1 MPSTRSEA
9 RAAAG
14 LSLGLALAGAAC
26 SYQPAPS
33 RPRSVLPPAIPPRV
47 AAPVIAPPATKQL
60 TQVGADRWRGELL
73 APPTA
78 GAVAAA
84 GEVVEFELWRTA
96 GERRPLVLLVPILAG
111 GAALMESVG
120 RRLQER
126 GFDIAFCGRAGAAL
140 KPPQRGP
147 ELEELFRRTVLHQRL
162 LLAWLRAPE
171 HAPPTAT
178 FVLGM
183 SLGGIVATA
192 VAALEPDLAGV
203 AICLSGGDLP
213 RLVTSSSE
221 RRVQDWVD
229 WRRRHDGVGTD
240 ELVGE
245 LANHLALE
253 PIAMAASVATEK
265 VLFVTAAFDTVIP
278 LRNRQIL
285 WEALGRPAQFA
296 VPWGHYSAI
305 LAIDPIVGAAAAH
318 FHALQAAAAPAGR

>member
-9 RAAAG
+9 RAIVG
-14 LSLGLALAGAAC
+14 LTLGLALVGAAC
-26 SYQPAPS
+26 SYQPAPT
-33 RPRSVLPPAIPPRV
+33 RPRPMLPPTIPPRV
-47 AAPVIAPPATKQL
+47 AAPAIAPPATKQL
-60 TQVGADRWRGELL
+60 TQVGPDRWRGELL
-73 APPTA
+73 A
-78 GAVAAA
+78 AADA
-84 GEVVEFELWRTA
+84 EVVEFELWRTD

-111 GAALMESVG
+111 GASLMEMVG
-120 RRLQER
+120 QRLQER

-140 KPPQRGP
+140 KEPQRGP

-171 HAPPTAT
+171 HEPPTAT

-192 VAALEPDLAGV
+192 VAALEPELAGI

-213 RLVTSSSE
+213 RLVPASSE
-221 RRVQDWVD
+221 RRVQTWVD

-240 ELVGE
+240 ELVWE
-245 LANHLALE
+245 LAHHLTLE
-253 PIAMAASVATEK
+253 PVAMAASVPTEK
-265 VLFVTAAFDTVIP
+265 VLFVSAALDTVIP
-278 LRNRQIL
+278 RANRQIL

-296 VPWGHYSAI
+296 VPWGHYSAF

-318 FHALQAAAAPAGR
+318 FQALHPAPAPTGR

>member
-9 RAAAG
+9 RAVAS
-14 LSLGLALAGAAC
+14 LTLGLALAGAAC
-26 SYQPAPS
+26 TYQPAPT
-33 RPRSVLPPAIPPRV
+33 RPRPVLPPAIPAHV
-47 AAPVIAPPATKQL
+47 AAPTLAPPTTKQL
-60 TQVGADRWRGELL
+60 TQVGADRWRGELQ
-73 APPTA
+73 APPVE
-78 GAVAAA
+78 GAAA
-84 GEVVEFELWRTA
+84 DAEVVEFELWRTA

-171 HAPPTAT
+171 HAPPSAT

-192 VAALEPDLAGV
+192 VAALEPELTGV

-213 RLVTSSSE
+213 RLVTASSE
-221 RRVQDWVD
+221 RRVQAWVD

-240 ELVGE
+240 ELVWE
-245 LANHLALE
+245 LDRYLALE
-253 PIAMAASVATEK
+253 PVAMAASVATAK
-265 VLFVTAAFDTVIP
+265 VLFVTAEFDTVIP
-278 LRNRQIL
+278 RANRQIL
-285 WEALGRPAQFA
+285 WEALGRPAQFS

-318 FHALQAAAAPAGR
+318 FHALQPAPAPAGR

>member
-1 MPSTRSEA
+1 MPSTCSEA
-9 RAAAG
+9 RAVAG
-14 LSLGLALAGAAC
+14 LGLGLALAGAAC
-26 SYQPAPS
+26 SYQPAPT
-33 RPRSVLPPAIPPRV
+33 RPRPPLPPTIAPRV
-47 AAPVIAPPATKQL
+47 ATATLAPPTTKQL
-60 TQVGADRWRGELL
+60 TQVGIDRWRGELL
-73 APPTA
+73 ATPSA
-78 GAVAAA
+78 GAPA
-84 GEVVEFELWRTA
+84 GDEVVEFELWRTA

-120 RRLQER
+120 RRLQDR

-171 HAPPTAT
+171 HSPPSAT

-192 VAALEPDLAGV
+192 VAALEPELAGV

-213 RLVTSSSE
+213 RLVPRSSE
-221 RRVQDWVD
+221 RRVQAWVD
-229 WRRRHDGVGTD
+229 WRRRHDGVSTD
-240 ELVGE
+240 ELAWE
-245 LANHLALE
+245 LAHHLALE
-253 PIAMAASVATEK
+253 PVAMAASVPTEK
-265 VLFVTAAFDTVIP
+265 VLFVAAEFDTVIP
-278 LRNRQIL
+278 RANRQIL

-318 FHALQAAAAPAGR
+318 FRALQPPTVPTGR

>member
-1 MPSTRSEA
+1 MPSTRFEA

-14 LSLGLALAGAAC
+14 LTFGLALAGAAC
-26 SYQPAPS
+26 SYQPAPT
-33 RPRSVLPPAIPPRV
+33 RPRPVLPPAIPVRE
-47 AAPVIAPPATKQL
+47 AAPAIAPPATKQL

-73 APPTA
+73 APPVA
-78 GAVAAA
+78 GAAAE
-84 GEVVEFELWRTA
+84 GEVVEFELWRTP

-120 RRLQER
+120 RRLQDR

-171 HAPPTAT
+171 HEPPSAT

-192 VAALEPDLAGV
+192 VAALEPELAGV

-213 RLVTSSSE
+213 RLVTASSE
-221 RRVQDWVD
+221 RRVRAWVD
-229 WRRRHDGVGTD
+229 WRRQHDGVGTD
-240 ELVGE
+240 ELVWE
-245 LANHLALE
+245 LADHLALE
-253 PIAMAASVATEK
+253 PVAMAASVPTGK
-265 VLFVTAAFDTVIP
+265 VLFVTAALDTVIP
-278 LRNRQIL
+278 RANRQIL

-296 VPWGHYSAI
+296 VPWGHYTAI

-318 FHALQAAAAPAGR
+318 FHALQPAAAPLAR